1 MPSPISPQPR
11 RLSVS
16 TWSLHHWLGAPPFF
30 GPEGSSSNFSGE
42 KLLKLPSQLAAFG
55 ISTLEIC
62 HFHLPTRD
70 ETFLA
75 QLRAELEA
83 HRIELWAFLID
94 DGDLNHSQHAARDQT
109 WIESY
114 LPVAAQLGA
123 HCARVVAGKGPPT
136 PENLSHSIGALQTL
150 ANRAEGLG
158 LRLLTE
164 NWFDTAGTPA
174 STLQILDALDGRLGL
189 MLDFGN
195 WKGDGKYENLARIAP
210 RAESCHTK
218 AAFTDG
224 QIEREDYLQCLE
236 ITKNANF
243 QGPYTLIYDSGG
255 DEWNGLSLEREIVE
269 PFLH

>member
-1 MPSPISPQPR
+1 MPFPIAPQQR

-30 GPEGSSSNFSGE
+30 GPEASPSAWSGE
-42 KLLKLPSQLAAFG
+42 KLLELPARLAAFG

-62 HFHLPTRD
+62 HFHLPSRD

-83 HRIELWAFLID
+83 HRIELWSFLID
-94 DGDLNHSQHAARDQT
+94 DGDLNHPQHAARDQQ
-109 WIESY
+109 WMQSY

-123 HCARVVAGKGPPT
+123 RSARVIAGKGAPT
-136 PENLSHSIGALQTL
+136 PENLAQSIGALQTL
-150 ANRAEGLG
+150 ANQAETLG

-164 NWFDTAGTPA
+164 NWFDTTGTPA
-174 STLQILDALDGRLGL
+174 STLGILDALDGKLGL

-195 WKGDGKYENLARIAP
+195 WKGEGKYEDLAHIAP

-218 AAFTDG
+218 AAFTNG
-224 QIEREDYLQCLE
+224 KIEREAYLQCLE
-236 ITKNANF
+236 ITRKADF
-243 QGPYTLIYDSGG
+243 GGPYTLIYDSGG
-255 DEWNGLSLEREIVE
+255 DEWNGLSLEREVVE